1 MTEERKQKIESVL
14 QKRQS
19 NLTVVMENIFN
30 PHNIAAVMR
39 TCDSVGIQDLYVV
52 NTILPPYKFIGKK
65 TSSSADKWI
74 TIHNFDNLQA
84 CVDAL
89 KSNYKKIYATHL
101 GKQANSIYE
110 TDLTESMA
118 IVFGNEGTGVSEE
131 MNRFCDGNLFIPQVG
146 MIQSLNISVACAVI
160 LYESYRQKNNKGC
173 YNKVSLP
180 TEKYTKLYNNWK
192 KNKKNEDFY

>member
-1 MTEERKQKIESVL
+1 MTEERTQKIESVL
-14 QKRQS
+14 QKRQA

-74 TIHNFDNLQA
+74 TMHNFNNLQD
-84 CVDAL
+84 CVKVL
-89 KSNYKKIYATHL
+89 RNNYKKIYATHL
-101 GKQANSIYE
+101 SKQANSIYDV
-110 TDLTESMA
+110 DLTDSMA

-131 MNRFCDGNLFIPQVG
+131 MISLCDGNLFIPQIG

-160 LYESYRQKNNKGC
+160 LYESFRQKSIKGC
-173 YNKVSLP
+173 YNTLSLS
-180 TEKYTKLYNNWK
+180 TEKYTELYNNWK
-192 KNKKNEDFY
+192 KNKKNDHF

>member
-65 TSSSADKWI
+65 
-74 TIHNFDNLQA
+74 
-84 CVDAL
+84 
-89 KSNYKKIYATHL
+89 
-101 GKQANSIYE
+101 
-110 TDLTESMA
+110 
-118 IVFGNEGTGVSEE
+118 
-131 MNRFCDGNLFIPQVG
+131 QVLAQTNG
-146 MIQSLNISVACAVI
+146 
-160 LYESYRQKNNKGC
+160 
-173 YNKVSLP
+173 
-180 TEKYTKLYNNWK
+180 
-192 KNKKNEDFY
+192 